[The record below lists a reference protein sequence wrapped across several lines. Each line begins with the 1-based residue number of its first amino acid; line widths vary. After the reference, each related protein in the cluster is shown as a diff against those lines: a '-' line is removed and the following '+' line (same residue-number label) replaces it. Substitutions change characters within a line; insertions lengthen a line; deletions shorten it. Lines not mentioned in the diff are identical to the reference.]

1 MPPDSIRLFASPR
14 ARRRA
19 LFHALLVTLLLVG
32 VTILLRRQVAF
43 LADAEAARAY
53 VRGFGICAPL
63 ALIALQALQ
72 VVLVPVPGQVLAA
85 VAGYLF
91 GPWWGTLYNVV
102 GIGIG
107 SAAAFW
113 LSRRFGRG
121 YVERM
126 VAEDALATFDGFV
139 ERRGLLTLFVLFLLP
154 GLPDDAICF
163 VGGLTHIP
171 LRRLVVVA
179 VVGRAPA
186 FFLANVFGDLLAT
199 GDIGVAVGLLVFVTG
214 LSALG
219 YANRDR
225 IARRLNEWRR

>member
-1 MPPDSIRLFASPR
+1 MASDPTRLFASPR
-14 ARRRA
+14 ARRRV
-19 LFHALLVTLLLVG
+19 LLHLLLVILLFVG
-32 VTILLRRQVAF
+32 ATVLLRRQVAF

-53 VRGFGICAPL
+53 VRSFGVWAPL
-63 ALIALQALQ
+63 VLIVLQALQ
-72 VVLVPVPGQVLAA
+72 VVLAPVPGQVLAA

-107 SAAAFW
+107 STAAFW
-113 LSRRFGRG
+113 LSRRFGRA

-126 VAEDALATFDGFV
+126 VAEDALTTFDGFV
-139 ERRGLLTLFVLFLLP
+139 ERRGLLSLFVLFLIP

-163 VGGLTHIP
+163 VGGLTPIP

-199 GDIGVAVGLLVFVTG
+199 GETEVAVGLLVLIAG

-225 IARRLNEWRR
+225 ITRRLDGWRR